1 MNMHF
6 ENEFFHFK
14 ASHRVLFS
22 SILAAF
28 GDCRRS
34 PLNAE
39 FWGRRRVWF
48 GKIGDILG
56 MVPQNL

>member
-14 ASHRVLFS
+14 ASHRDLFS

-34 PLNAE
+34 RLNAE
-39 FWGRRRVWF
+39 KLGRCRVLFW
-48 GKIGDILG
+48 KIGDILG
-56 MVPQNL
+56 VVPQNL